1 MKKNI
6 KVIFWIEVA
15 LLIINLIFY
24 MLIKVIPSE
33 LNVYLV
39 ITFLLLMVIPIRLF
53 FGKQKDENYYTG
65 YVNRTVITVLMAVG
79 IIIYALG
86 ILLGFAKSYGYNLVS
101 LRNVISI
108 IALVV
113 LMEYIRLFVVKN
125 NYTNIK
131 STIVFT
137 ILLSLLEIFA
147 NLRISQLAD
156 SYKVFVFIS
165 SVIIPIF
172 AEQFLCT
179 YLTYKAGMKPSLLF
193 RLIVKLY
200 IYAFPIVPN
209 LGDYLFSFVKILTP
223 FIIFFVINRAMVEEE
238 KSKRI
243 ITTNTLS
250 IASIPIIACLVV
262 LVMLISGIFKNT
274 LIAIASDSMSPTYN
288 RGDAVIYEKIKPDE
302 LKKGDILVFRHSNI
316 IVTHRIVEIKK
327 KKDTYYYTTKGDA
340 NDNIDSYVSTSD
352 NVVGKV
358 NYAIKYIGY
367 PTVLLNELFER
378 S

>member
-1 MKKNI
+1 
-6 KVIFWIEVA
+6 
-15 LLIINLIFY
+15 
-24 MLIKVIPSE
+24 
-33 LNVYLV
+33 
-39 ITFLLLMVIPIRLF
+39 
-53 FGKQKDENYYTG
+53 
-65 YVNRTVITVLMAVG
+65 
-79 IIIYALG
+79 
-86 ILLGFAKSYGYNLVS
+86 
-101 LRNVISI
+101 
-108 IALVV
+108 
-113 LMEYIRLFVVKN
+113 
-125 NYTNIK
+125 
-131 STIVFT
+131 
-137 ILLSLLEIFA
+137 
-147 NLRISQLAD
+147 
-156 SYKVFVFIS
+156 
-165 SVIIPIF
+165 
-172 AEQFLCT
+172 
-179 YLTYKAGMKPSLLF
+179 MKPSLLF

-200 IYAFPIVPN
+200 IYVFPIVPS

-223 FIIFFVINRAMVEEE
+223 FIIFFIINRAMVEEE

-262 LVMLISGIFKNT
+262 LVMLVSGIFKNT

>member
-1 MKKNI
+1 
-6 KVIFWIEVA
+6 
-15 LLIINLIFY
+15 
-24 MLIKVIPSE
+24 
-33 LNVYLV
+33 
-39 ITFLLLMVIPIRLF
+39 
-53 FGKQKDENYYTG
+53 
-65 YVNRTVITVLMAVG
+65 MAVG

-223 FIIFFVINRAMVEEE
+223 FIIFFIINRAMVEEE